1 MLDKIKNIFTNK
13 DKKIENLVSF
23 LIILI
28 ITLIVINKILDGEKE
43 EVDYKNQIG
52 VEFAIE
58 EDSGLENN
66 TTIDNN
72 DLEKRLENIL
82 SKISGV
88 GKVSVLLTYTQTS
101 SKIPIYNINSSTST
115 IEEKDT
121 TGVSKITETE
131 NLQKEVISDNNIG
144 IATEKII
151 MPVVEGAI
159 ITAEGASNS
168 NVKTNIIAAV
178 EAVTGVATHK
188 IQVFEMEE

>member
-1 MLDKIKNIFTNK
+1 MLDKIKKIFTNK

-28 ITLIVINKILDGEKE
+28 ITLIVINKILEDEENK
-43 EVDYKNQIG
+43 EVDYQNQTG
-52 VEFAIE
+52 VELASE
-58 EDSGLENN
+58 KMNSSE
-66 TTIDNN
+66 TIDNN

-101 SKIPIYNINSSTST
+101 SKIPIYNINSSVST
-115 IEEKDT
+115 VEEKDIS
-121 TGVSKITETE
+121 GVSKVTETE
-131 NLQKEVISDNNIG
+131 NMQKDVVTDNDSG
-144 IATEKII
+144 IVTEKIV

-188 IQVFEMEE
+188 IQVFEMGE